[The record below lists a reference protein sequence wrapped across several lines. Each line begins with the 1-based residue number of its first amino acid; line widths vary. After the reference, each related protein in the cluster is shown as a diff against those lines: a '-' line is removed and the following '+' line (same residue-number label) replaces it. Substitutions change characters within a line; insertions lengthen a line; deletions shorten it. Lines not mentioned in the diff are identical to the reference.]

1 MFSVRQPSAEALA
14 RLVDEQAGRELTY
27 AEHGAT
33 QGAMPP
39 GYHHDE
45 WEAELGTFRQEEFD
59 LLADGLAH
67 WLVQRGSGITIF
79 PDEPVRPGLNFAFW
93 FRLPAGYVTAT
104 GRVIYVTN
112 EPDIR
117 GFAYGTLPHHPERG
131 EEAFHLMRQGSQMVF
146 KVRAFSRPR
155 HPLAR
160 LGAPVSRALQ
170 ARMNRAYL
178 SAMREAAGANAPGG
192 ASGAGG

>member
-1 MFSVRQPSAEALA
+1 MISVRQPSAQALA

-27 AEHGAT
+27 SEHGAT

-39 GYHHDE
+39 GYHHHE
-45 WEAELGTFRQEEFD
+45 WETELGTFRQEAFD

-67 WLVQRGSGITIF
+67 WLVQRRSGITIF
-79 PDEPVRPGLNFAFW
+79 PDEPVRPGLTFAFW

-104 GRVIYVTN
+104 GRVVYVTN
-112 EPDIR
+112 EPDLR
-117 GFAYGTLPHHPERG
+117 GFAYGTLPDHPERG
-131 EEAFHLMRQGSQMVF
+131 EEAFHLARKGSEMVF
-146 KVRAFSRPR
+146 RVRAFSRPR

-170 ARMNRAYL
+170 VRMNRSYL
-178 SAMREAAGANAPGG
+178 SAMRVAAEAA
-192 ASGAGG
+192 SRT